1 MSSLSAEFGPG
12 IGCFATR
19 LARTM
24 PVASTRPLCSP
35 EALAELVVSTL
46 VPLPFLRKEGA
57 TRTAAWLSKQSK
69 QRSNRGFRR
78 SEIEACRM
86 KHLKRAGRNQ
96 CNRARRTRHPISQA
110 AKGTKGYHCQTR
122 LAVCR
127 HQMPRIFF
135 HQRKLAALEAS
146 KKSLLHQAF
155 AGPLTQDEKSS
166 TREAAT
172 HD

>member
-24 PVASTRPLCSP
+24 LVASTRPLCSP
-35 EALAELVVSTL
+35 EALAKLVVSTL

-69 QRSNRGFRR
+69 QRSNRGLRS
-78 SEIEACRM
+78 SEIEACRRR
-86 KHLKRAGRNQ
+86 HLKRAGRNQ
-96 CNRARRTRHPISQA
+96 CNRARRTRHPISEA

-127 HQMPRIFF
+127 YQMPRILPPA
-135 HQRKLAALEAS
+135 QARRAGGIEKIAAPS
-146 KKSLLHQAF
+146 SLRRAIDP
-155 AGPLTQDEKSS
+155 G
-166 TREAAT
+166 REIIR
-172 HD
+172 HGGSHP